1 MIKKKLSLI
10 LVPFM
15 IFAFTSC
22 TDTNKTDSDTAQKQ
36 IHKVAVEAYTL
47 KEENIPLWMNFTG
60 KTKASKNIDVVAR
73 VKGVLKKQYFHAGD
87 IVKKGDML
95 FFPEEMKEIKRE
107 MDKLGK
113 FCNYFEIDSDYGHDS
128 FLVEVDKFE
137 NIVRE
142 ILK

>member
-1 MIKKKLSLI
+1 
-10 LVPFM
+10 
-15 IFAFTSC
+15 
-22 TDTNKTDSDTAQKQ
+22 
-36 IHKVAVEAYTL
+36 
-47 KEENIPLWMNFTG
+47 
-60 KTKASKNIDVVAR
+60 
-73 VKGVLKKQYFHAGD
+73 
-87 IVKKGDML
+87 
-95 FFPEEMKEIKRE
+95 MKEIKRE